1 MCALCTLATAKHAP
15 AACTLAMS
23 RRCHAAP
30 RCVLVCSLHHHP
42 HYYQQPTPHARAMET
57 WEELQE
63 RHRSEIRALK
73 AEVMRVKK
81 SASVGD
87 KKKKKDSVVQIA
99 QMESDLADRQSRE
112 EREFREAHKDLFA
125 SPAPSADT
133 ANAVP
138 VAENQNADTESQ
150 SEASPVPR
158 VTRAAKRRVRDVS
171 PGICTEL
178 THPRRR
184 ERLKRRAKL
193 GRRQS
198 ATLPQPRTS
207 ALRKMRRL

>member
-1 MCALCTLATAKHAP
+1 MCALCTLPAAKHGAHLLLAP
-15 AACTLAMS
+15 S
-23 RRCHAAP
+23 RCHAAP
-30 RCVLVCSLHHHP
+30 RCVVVCSLHHHR
-42 HYYQQPTPHARAMET
+42 HYQQPTPHARTMES

>member
-1 MCALCTLATAKHAP
+1 
-15 AACTLAMS
+15 
-23 RRCHAAP
+23 
-30 RCVLVCSLHHHP
+30 
-42 HYYQQPTPHARAMET
+42 MES

-112 EREFREAHKDLFA
+112 EREFHEAHKDLFA

-133 ANAVP
+133 TNAVP
-138 VAENQNADTESQ
+138 AAENENADTESQ

-158 VTRAAKRRVRDVS
+158 VTRAAKRRVRDVL

-178 THPRRR
+178 TDPRRR
-184 ERLKRRAKL
+184 VRLKRRAKL